1 MNSNDDAIQVSWIE
15 SPFLNDAL
23 AAAGFSGRRNSDNY
37 SYTFLPCPVGTFSN
51 FSSKGAE
58 GCIQCPP
65 GMLEVSP
72 LQNTINPKEP
82 FSSVISL
89 SLLKIILRWQLTV
102 TTQESKSAVL

>member
-1 MNSNDDAIQVSWIE
+1 MIKELLPFPPRNPVNSIDEKINVTWKE
-15 SPFLNDAL
+15 SPFLKDAL
-23 AAAGFSGRRNSDNY
+23 VAAGFSGRRNSDNY

-72 LQNTINPKEP
+72 LQE
-82 FSSVISL
+82 
-89 SLLKIILRWQLTV
+89 
-102 TTQESKSAVL
+102 

>member
-1 MNSNDDAIQVSWIE
+1 MELHSFFFPRNPVNSNDDAIQVSWRE

-23 AAAGFSGRRNSDNY
+23 AAAGFSGRRNSDGY

-65 GMLEVSP
+65 GMLEMSP
-72 LQNTINPKEP
+72 LQDTIYLNE
-82 FSSVISL
+82 
-89 SLLKIILRWQLTV
+89 II
-102 TTQESKSAVL
+102 